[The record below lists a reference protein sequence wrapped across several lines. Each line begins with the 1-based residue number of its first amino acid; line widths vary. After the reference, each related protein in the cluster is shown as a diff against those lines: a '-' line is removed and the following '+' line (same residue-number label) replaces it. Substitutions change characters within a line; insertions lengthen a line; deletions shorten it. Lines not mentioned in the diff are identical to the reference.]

1 MRRSERA
8 AFFRFGCR
16 RFWQTPSVRVF
27 LSGMMGTGKS
37 TVGRRVAEKLSLR
50 FIDLDAELEASF
62 GKTVSEYFSSEGEA
76 RFRDQEARL
85 ALQLSLEEGVLVALG
100 GGTIINDEVRRVLC
114 ARGFLITL
122 TADIVVLA
130 RRLAGDETRPLLG
143 SGDEL
148 PRRLEGISKERAAAY
163 AECHAQ
169 VDAGLSPDVVASL
182 VLERIAQAP
191 LAVMLGERSYRI
203 EVGAGAIARRPTS
216 ATEEL
221 EVADANTSRYASAAF
236 ALRPGE
242 AHKTIDAVASV
253 WDEAIRRGL
262 DRHSRFVGVGGGV
275 VGDLTGFA
283 ASSYLR
289 GVRFG
294 LVATSIV
301 AMVDS
306 SVGGKTGFNR
316 PGGKNLVG
324 AFHQPDFVVCD
335 IDMLQTLPE
344 DEYRSGLAEVVKS
357 LWLDGERRVHEIESL
372 VDPLNAREPTA
383 VEQVVRGSVALK
395 ARIVEGDEREKGQ
408 RMLLNL
414 GHTLGHGF
422 EAAAGFGA
430 MRHGDAVSLGMAAAC
445 DISLGLGE
453 MSVDDAERMR
463 VLLGRMRLPID
474 YEKHLTEASLAFVER
489 DKKRVGDE
497 IRFVLPL
504 APGETKLVKLKPA
517 ELPGLLNR
525 GASKRQRLG

>member
-1 MRRSERA
+1 M
-8 AFFRFGCR
+8 
-16 RFWQTPSVRVF
+16 
-27 LSGMMGTGKS
+27 SGMMGTGKS
-37 TVGRRVAEKLSLR
+37 TVGRRVAEEMDLR
-50 FIDLDAELEASF
+50 FVDLDAELESRL
-62 GKTVSEYFSSEGEA
+62 GQTVSEYFASEGEV
-76 RFRDQEARL
+76 RFRAREAEL
-85 ALQLSLEEGVLVALG
+85 ALQLSRDEDVLIALG
-100 GGTIINDEVRRVLC
+100 GGTVVDDEVRRSLS

-122 TADIVVLA
+122 TADTEVLA
-130 RRLAGDETRPLLG
+130 RRLAGDGTRPLLG
-143 SGDEL
+143 TGDEL
-148 PRRLEGISKERAAAY
+148 SGRLERISKERAAVY
-163 AECHAQ
+163 AECHAE
-169 VDAGLSPDVVASL
+169 VDAGLGPDVVAAL
-182 VLERIAQAP
+182 VRERIADAP

-203 EVGAGAIARRPTS
+203 EVGRGAIARRPTS
-216 ATEEL
+216 VAAEL

-236 ALRPGE
+236 SLAAGE
-242 AHKTIDAVASV
+242 ANKTIDAVASI
-253 WDEAIRRGL
+253 WDEAISRGL

-335 IDMLQTLPE
+335 IDMLQTLAE
-344 DEYRSGLAEVVKS
+344 NEYRSGLAEVVKS
-357 LWLDGERRVHEIESL
+357 LWLDDEERVCEIESL
-372 VDPLNAREPTA
+372 VDALNAREPTA
-383 VEQVVRGSVALK
+383 VERVVRASVALK
-395 ARIVEGDEREKGQ
+395 ARIVEEDEREKGQ

-445 DISLGLGE
+445 DISVGLGA
-453 MSVDDAERMR
+453 MSVVDANRMR
-463 VLLGRMRLPID
+463 ALLDGMRLPID
-474 YEKHLTEASLAFVER
+474 YERHLTKASLAFVER
-489 DKKRVGDE
+489 DKKRVGDA
-497 IRFVLPL
+497 IRFVLPQE
-504 APGETKLVKLKPA
+504 PGKTTLIKLKPA
-517 ELPGLLNR
+517 ELPGLLSR
-525 GASKRQRLG
+525 GASKRQPG